1 MSNSTQVAPA
11 TFSFQSQAIRVIT
24 KDGEPWFVAKDICD
38 ALELTNPTEA
48 LKSLDEDEKAKFNL
62 GQYKFKSSLSKPT
75 TPKQGSE
82 VNIINESGLYTLILR
97 SRQATTP
104 GTAQHAFRKWV
115 TCEVLPAIR
124 KTGEFRMTITPEQ
137 QRAIQE
143 AVAAKVAREGV
154 SFQAVYQ
161 ALKSRFRIPRYDLL
175 PQSAFAE
182 CLAWLGAREADYVR
196 RHQVAAVALME
207 RGLRQH
213 EAHAEVVRA
222 LWMRVADL
230 GEVARHVAEELAAMR
245 GALQFLDKSGA
256 VHDGLHEA
264 QAHLGFARD
273 VLDEGRALAEKRLPE
288 RWQA

>member
-1 MSNSTQVAPA
+1 MSINQVAPA
-11 TFSFQSQAIRVIT
+11 TFSFQSQAIRT
-24 KDGEPWFVAKDICD
+24 FARDGEPWFVAADVAQ
-38 ALELTNPTEA
+38 ALGYRNAPDLTR
-48 LKSLDEDEKAKFNL
+48 SLEDYEKGTHNVR
-62 GQYKFKSSLSKPT
+62 
-75 TPKQGSE
+75 TPGGEQEMS
-82 VNIINESGLYTLILR
+82 VVNESGLYSAVLK
-97 SRQATTP
+97 SRKAE
-104 GTAQHAFRKWV
+104 AKAFKRWV

-124 KTGEFRMTITPEQ
+124 KTGEYRMTITPEQ

-175 PQSAFAE
+175 PQGAFAE
-182 CLAWLGAREADYVR
+182 CLAWLGAQDADYVR

-213 EAHAEVVRA
+213 REHAEVVRE

-230 GEVARHVAEELAAMR
+230 GEVARHVAEELEAMR
-245 GALQFLDKSGA
+245 GALQFLDRSGA

-264 QAHLGFARD
+264 QAHLGLRNPAVFG
-273 VLDEGRALAEKRLPE
+273 LDWRGK
-288 RWQA
+288 